1 MYKLT
6 PDQEIE
12 LKHFVINSLS
22 NFIDEE
28 LCSEWLITDAMV
40 EADDFAGINERKSAA
55 IEFIKNIL

>member
-1 MYKLT
+1 MYVLT

-28 LCSEWLITDAMV
+28 LCAEWLITDEMV
-40 EADDFAGINERKSAA
+40 QADDFDGINERKMAA
-55 IEFIKNIL
+55 IEFIKSVL